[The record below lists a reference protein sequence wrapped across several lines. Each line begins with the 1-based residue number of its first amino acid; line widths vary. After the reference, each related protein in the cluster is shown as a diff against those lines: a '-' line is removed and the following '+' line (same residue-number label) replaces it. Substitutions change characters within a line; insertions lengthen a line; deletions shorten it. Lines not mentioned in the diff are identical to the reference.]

1 MRKEFKIIDP
11 YEHELHT
18 YLWET
23 KDVNPKGV
31 VQIIHGAGEY
41 MERYNEFAEYLAS
54 IGFNVIGNDL
64 LGHGKTSDTLDYVY
78 FETSIGFHKV
88 YEGVKSVRDYIEET
102 YPNLPVIMFA
112 HSMGSF
118 IGRYAI
124 LYDHKRYNQAVFSGT
139 GIYNPLGIKI
149 SKLLANIIILFKGD
163 KYISN
168 FFNHKILDKHIRSM
182 KKNGII
188 NKRIEWISERPD
200 VQRAFK
206 ADKYCGKPFTIGAQ
220 KDILSFLPEI
230 QDKRMI
236 KASASATAIFFVSG
250 DLDGLGNYGGAA
262 KTLFNMYQDCG
273 YSNVKYTVLNN
284 TRHEIINATDYEAHY
299 KLLGDWMLRNL

>member
-1 MRKEFKIIDP
+1 MKKEFKIIDP

-23 KDVNPKGV
+23 SDPKPKGI

-41 MERYNEFAEYLAS
+41 MERYDEFAEYLTS
-54 IGFNVIGNDL
+54 IGFNVIGSDL
-64 LGHGKTSDTLDYVY
+64 LGHGKTAENEPYVY
-78 FETSIGFHKV
+78 FESSIGFHKV
-88 YEGVKSVRDYIEET
+88 YEGVKSIRDYIEEN
-102 YPNLPVIMFA
+102 YPKLPVIMFA

-124 LYDHKRYNQAVFSGT
+124 LHDHKRYDQAIFSGT
-139 GIYNPLGIKI
+139 GVYNPIGVTF
-149 SKLLANIIILFKGD
+149 SKLLAKIIILFKGD
-163 KYISN
+163 KHISN
-168 FFNHKILDKHIRSM
+168 FFNHTILDGHIRSM

-188 NKRIEWISERPD
+188 NKRIEWISEDPL

-206 ADKYCGKPFTIGAQ
+206 EDKYCGKPFTIGAQ
-220 KDILSFLPEI
+220 KDILTFIPEV

-236 KASASATAIFFVSG
+236 KSSASATAIYFVSG

-262 KTLFNMYQDCG
+262 KTLFTMYQDCG

-284 TRHEIINATDYEAHY
+284 TRHEILNATDKQAHFT
-299 KLLGDWMLRNL
+299 LLGNWMLRNL